1 MRIVFT
7 ISFVLMTLLSKAQN
21 EIAPIILDRPD
32 LTESPYLVPKN
43 YFQMESGILFQND
56 KSNSQQMKLPTS
68 LWKYGLTDNLELRLI
83 TDFDGSIEN
92 KGYGLSPIWIGFKA
106 PLVEEK
112 GIVPKISIISHLQ
125 IPTLASS
132 FYKAKYIAPQFRFV
146 FQHTISEK
154 VSLSYNLGMEWDGFS
169 PQQTYIYTLTS
180 GISLTKRIGMYLE
193 LYGDFQRKDV
203 QGNYHADGGFTYL
216 INNNSMFDISSGFKY
231 LGVNKDYFLSC
242 GYSFRFNTKRK

>member
-1 MRIVFT
+1 MRIIFT
-7 ISFVLMTLLSKAQN
+7 TSFVLMTLFLKAQN
-21 EIAPIILDRPD
+21 EIDPIVLDRPD

-43 YFQMESGILFQND
+43 YFQMESGILFKND
-56 KSNSQQMKLPTS
+56 KSNAQLMKLPTA
-68 LWKYGLTDNLELRLI
+68 LWKYGLTNNFELRLI
-83 TDFDGSIEN
+83 TDFDGSIKN
-92 KGYGLSPIWIGFKA
+92 KGFGLSPIWIGFKA
-106 PLVEEK
+106 PLVEEN
-112 GIVPKISIISHLQ
+112 GMVPKISIISHLQ

-146 FQHTISEK
+146 FQHTITDK
-154 VSLSYNLGMEWDGFS
+154 VSLSYNLGMEWDGFL
-169 PQQTYIYTLTS
+169 PQQTYIYTLTT
-180 GISLTKRIGMYLE
+180 GIALTKKIGMYLE
-193 LYGDFQRKDV
+193 LYGDFQQKDV